1 MTPRPYQIEACERH
15 AANLLRF
22 GVSVDGSDTGTGKT
36 FVAAFTAKK
45 LNWPVAVVCPK
56 SVIPSWKETLAILGV
71 EVLFVENLERIRWD
85 KKHARKTKAGWEW
98 TLPKRCLL
106 IFDEA
111 HRCTGSDSQNAMLL
125 KAAPK
130 PLMIVSATL
139 ADSPLKMRAVGHQL
153 GIVHWDEWY
162 RWCFTQG
169 CRKNL
174 PFQGLKFVGNED
186 ILLNLHAKV
195 FDEKGVRIRVK
206 DLGDAFPEN
215 QIITVPVPVDEA
227 SALDQDYYS
236 ALELMEQDAKS
247 AGEMLLR
254 ARQKSEHLKLTAV
267 IEMID
272 DALSQGISVAVFMN
286 FTNTLD
292 ELRLA
297 FPNAGAIYGGQ
308 TADEREE
315 DIRRF
320 QTNECKLIL
329 AMVQAG
335 GVGVSLH
342 DLHGGHPR
350 MSLIFPTWSAVEMR
364 QALGRIHR
372 NGGKTPC
379 VQKILFADGT
389 VEERVRR
396 KVDKK
401 LDNIDLINDGDMTFN
416 EA

>member
-1 MTPRPYQIEACERH
+1 MTPRPYQIEAASRH
-15 AANLLRF
+15 AANLKRF
-22 GVSVDGSDTGTGKT
+22 GVTVDGSDTGTGKT
-36 FVAAFTAKK
+36 FVAALTAKS
-45 LNWPVAVVCPK
+45 LGWPVAVVCPK
-56 SVIPSWKETLAILGV
+56 SVIPSWKETLAVMGITP
-71 EVLFVENLERIRWD
+71 LFVENLERIRWD
-85 KKHARKTKAGWEW
+85 QKHARRTKKGWEW
-98 TLPKRCLL
+98 NLPCRCLL

-125 KAAPK
+125 MSAPK
-130 PLMIVSATL
+130 PVMIVSATL

-162 RWCFTQG
+162 RWCFAQG
-169 CRKNL
+169 CQKNL
-174 PFQGLKFVGNED
+174 PFQGLKFTGGEGV
-186 ILLNLHAKV
+186 LLNLHQKV
-195 FDEKGVRIRVK
+195 FGEKGVRIRVA

-215 QIITVPVPVDEA
+215 QVVTVAVPVDETD
-227 SALDQDYYS
+227 ALDQEYYS
-236 ALELMEQDAKS
+236 ALEALEQDAKS

-254 ARQKSEHLKLTAV
+254 ARQKSEHLKLPAV

-272 DALSQGISVAVFMN
+272 DAMDQGASVAVFMN
-286 FTNTLD
+286 FTDTLD
-292 ELRLA
+292 RLRQA
-297 FPNAGAIYGGQ
+297 FPDAGTIHGGQ

-315 DIRRF
+315 AIRKF
-320 QTNECKLIL
+320 QSNESRVIL

-350 MSLIFPTWSAVEMR
+350 VSLIFPTWSAVEMR

-379 VQKILFADGT
+379 LQKILFAADT

-401 LDNIDLINDGDMTFN
+401 LDNIDLINDGDMTLT
-416 EA
+416 EL

>member
-1 MTPRPYQIEACERH
+1 MTPRPYQIEAASRH
-15 AANLLRF
+15 AANLKRF
-22 GVSVDGSDTGTGKT
+22 GVTVDGSDTGTGKT
-36 FVAAFTAKK
+36 FVAALTAKS
-45 LNWPVAVVCPK
+45 LGWPVAVVCPK
-56 SVIPSWKETLAILGV
+56 SVIPSWKETLAVMGITP
-71 EVLFVENLERIRWD
+71 LFVENLERIRWD
-85 KKHARKTKAGWEW
+85 QKHARRTKKGWEW
-98 TLPKRCLL
+98 NLPCRCLL

-125 KAAPK
+125 MSAPK
-130 PLMIVSATL
+130 PVMIVSATL

-162 RWCFTQG
+162 RWCFAQG
-169 CRKNL
+169 CQKNL
-174 PFQGLKFVGNED
+174 PFQGLKFTGGED
-186 ILLNLHAKV
+186 VLLNLHQKV
-195 FDEKGVRIRVK
+195 FGEKGVRIRVA

-215 QIITVPVPVDEA
+215 QVVTVAVPVDETD
-227 SALDQDYYS
+227 ALDQEYYS
-236 ALELMEQDAKS
+236 ALEALEQDAKS

-254 ARQKSEHLKLTAV
+254 ARQKSEHLKLPAV

-272 DALSQGISVAVFMN
+272 DAMDQGASVAVFMN
-286 FTNTLD
+286 FTDTLD
-292 ELRLA
+292 RLRQA
-297 FPNAGAIYGGQ
+297 FPDAGTIHGGQ

-315 DIRRF
+315 AIRKF
-320 QTNECKLIL
+320 QSNESRVIL

-350 MSLIFPTWSAVEMR
+350 VSLIFPTWSAVEMR

-379 VQKILFADGT
+379 LQKILFAADT

-401 LDNIDLINDGDMTFN
+401 LDNIDLINDGDMTLT
-416 EA
+416 EL

>member
-1 MTPRPYQIEACERH
+1 MTPRPYQIEAAKQH
-15 AANLLRF
+15 MSNLTRY
-22 GVSVDGSDTGTGKT
+22 GVTVDGSDTGTGKT
-36 FVAAFTAKK
+36 FVAAFTAKS
-45 LNWPVAVVCPK
+45 LGWPVAVACPK
-56 SVIPSWKETLAILGV
+56 SVIPSWKETLAIMGITP
-71 EVLFVENLERIRWD
+71 LFVENLERIRWD
-85 KKHARKTKAGWEW
+85 QKHARRTKTGWEW
-98 TLPKRCLL
+98 QLPGRCLL

-125 KAAPK
+125 MSAPK
-130 PLMIVSATL
+130 PLMLVSATL

-174 PFQGLKFVGNED
+174 PFQGLKFTGGED
-186 ILLNLHAKV
+186 ILLRLHEKV
-195 FDEKGVRIRVK
+195 FGEKGVRIRVK

-215 QIITVPVPVDEA
+215 QIITVPVPVDET
-227 SALDQDYYS
+227 SALDQEYLA
-236 ALELMEQDAKS
+236 ALDLLEMEAQS

-254 ARQKSEHLKLTAV
+254 ARQKSEHLKLPAV

-272 DALSQGISVAVFMN
+272 DALDQGTSVAVFMN
-286 FTNTLD
+286 FTDTLD
-292 ELRLA
+292 RLRQA
-297 FPNAGAIYGGQ
+297 FPDAGTIHGGQ

-315 DIRRF
+315 AIRRF
-320 QTNECKLIL
+320 QANESRAIF

-342 DLHGGHPR
+342 DIHGGHPR

-379 VQKILFADGT
+379 IQKILFAADT

-401 LDNIDLINDGDMTFN
+401 LDNIDLINDGDMTLT
-416 EA
+416 EL

>member
-1 MTPRPYQIEACERH
+1 MTPRPYQIEAASRH
-15 AANLLRF
+15 AANLKRF
-22 GVSVDGSDTGTGKT
+22 GVTVDGSDTGTGKT
-36 FVAAFTAKK
+36 FVAALTAKS
-45 LNWPVAVVCPK
+45 LGWPVAVVCPK
-56 SVIPSWKETLAILGV
+56 SVIPSWKETLAVMGITP
-71 EVLFVENLERIRWD
+71 LFVENLERIRWD
-85 KKHARKTKAGWEW
+85 QKHARRAKKGWEW
-98 TLPKRCLL
+98 NLPCRCLL

-125 KAAPK
+125 MSAPK
-130 PLMIVSATL
+130 PVMIVSATL

-162 RWCFTQG
+162 RWCFAQG
-169 CRKNL
+169 CQKNL
-174 PFQGLKFVGNED
+174 PFQGLKFTGGED
-186 ILLNLHAKV
+186 VLLNLHQKV
-195 FDEKGVRIRVK
+195 FGEKGVRIRVA

-215 QIITVPVPVDEA
+215 QVVTVAVPVDETD
-227 SALDQDYYS
+227 ALDQEYYS
-236 ALELMEQDAKS
+236 ALEALEQDAKS

-254 ARQKSEHLKLTAV
+254 ARQKSEHLKLPAV

-272 DALSQGISVAVFMN
+272 DAMDQGASVAVFMN
-286 FTNTLD
+286 FTDTLD
-292 ELRLA
+292 RLRQA
-297 FPNAGAIYGGQ
+297 FPDAGTIHGGQ

-315 DIRRF
+315 AIRKF
-320 QTNECKLIL
+320 QSNESRVIL

-350 MSLIFPTWSAVEMR
+350 VSLIFPTWSAVEMR

-379 VQKILFADGT
+379 LQKILFAADT

-401 LDNIDLINDGDMTFN
+401 LDNIDLINDGDMTLT
-416 EA
+416 EL